1 VAGESSRVL
10 GDNMKDLK
18 STFDLIADTDN
29 TRKSWARGFES
40 GLESIITPLQ
50 NTNTSLARTKE
61 RISSVD
67 AALAQMVASGNAK
80 SANEAFQKLASE
92 LATGGVSMEEFR
104 KQFPQYAAAME
115 SAGKATKD
123 TTKQTGDLNSALDL
137 GKEAQKG
144 YATEADAAAA
154 AARGE
159 RQAFTQLSTAIKAQ
173 VDPVFALLEAE
184 QDLTKAKKASSDA
197 SKKYGKN
204 SDEAREAN
212 RKLALAA
219 IDLQGKVGE
228 LGQSF
233 NGKLTPSMIN
243 TFKAAGLTER
253 QIKDVAKQFRDA
265 RSDALK
271 YDDKY
276 EAKAS
281 APGAKQAKKELDLAY
296 TSANH
301 FAGPYIARLTISGDK
316 VVNDKLAAC

>member
-1 VAGESSRVL
+1 
-10 GDNMKDLK
+10 
-18 STFDLIADTDN
+18 
-29 TRKSWARGFES
+29 
-40 GLESIITPLQ
+40 
-50 NTNTSLARTKE
+50 
-61 RISSVD
+61 
-67 AALAQMVASGNAK
+67 
-80 SANEAFQKLASE
+80 
-92 LATGGVSMEEFR
+92 
-104 KQFPQYAAAME
+104 
-115 SAGKATKD
+115 
-123 TTKQTGDLNSALDL
+123 
-137 GKEAQKG
+137 
-144 YATEADAAAA
+144 
-154 AARGE
+154 
-159 RQAFTQLSTAIKAQ
+159 
-173 VDPVFALLEAE
+173 VFALLEAE

-316 VVNDKLAAC
+316 VVNDKLAALLIKQRALASGLSVSAARSAVQKDLDRNRLGAYAAGGWTGPGTRTTSRRVSCTPTSS